1 MPPTLVYKA
10 KQGRGSWSV
19 RSALKWPQRCLRCS
33 RHGASGDTC
42 PRRAPPQPPA
52 PRSVSRPAANH
63 GPGHGHRREGRRRP
77 SGWTGHR
84 TTGGSNGQHQPPP
97 PLTIAGGTDEQLP
110 GSSVPTW
117 SSVVSCGVCS
127 LERSFSFGLDEGQ
140 DREGGPDAV
149 PTASART
156 ADPAQRP
163 LARSRA
169 TRNNTAS
176 AGNSH
181 IRSAPLKCL
190 LLRKRL

>member
-1 MPPTLVYKA
+1 MASKM
-10 KQGRGSWSV
+10 
-19 RSALKWPQRCLRCS
+19 SAMQSPWGEWRHVPQ
-33 RHGASGDTC
+33 AS
-42 PRRAPPQPPA
+42 APPA
-52 PRSVSRPAANH
+52 PPPPPHARSQ
-63 GPGHGHRREGRRRP
+63 GPLP
-77 SGWTGHR
+77 
-84 TTGGSNGQHQPPP
+84 TTGPATGTGGRVVVDPQGGQVTERPEGLTASTSPPP